1 MKRKEKK
8 EEYTGLFHNADDYG
22 IYHMTAQQR
31 ILGFVVGMIAGAV
44 VFQIFFGLWI
54 FSIIAAAG
62 CGIVGILAYK
72 NILHKKRNALLLL
85 EFRDMLESIS
95 TSLGSGKNTTQAF
108 SDARSDMKNQYGEA
122 LKNHQDNPMIY
133 QDYTITLAKL
143 GQFERAQEMLDAG
156 NKLGLPKDSFQLAQ
170 GELLSAS
177 GDKTGAEKCFETA
190 IASASSDQVLRR
202 AVMLAAENDKAMGTQ
217 GLEKEIELL
226 EQYKDHFDTGF
237 NIVLKETL
245 ADAYMRL
252 AEATKDNSQYEKAVG
267 LFREIADSGFMTFR
281 LYENMAILYENMQDF
296 EEAEHVLEK
305 MVSDYPNSYVPYKR
319 LAFLEAD
326 IQQNKAS
333 KDRDYSKMKEYYE
346 LCRKLY
352 DNSED
357 TEMQVLEKLMDDVIN
372 GGW

>member
-1 MKRKEKK
+1 
-8 EEYTGLFHNADDYG
+8 
-22 IYHMTAQQR
+22 
-31 ILGFVVGMIAGAV
+31 
-44 VFQIFFGLWI
+44 
-54 FSIIAAAG
+54 
-62 CGIVGILAYK
+62 
-72 NILHKKRNALLLL
+72 
-85 EFRDMLESIS
+85 
-95 TSLGSGKNTTQAF
+95 
-108 SDARSDMKNQYGEA
+108 
-122 LKNHQDNPMIY
+122 
-133 QDYTITLAKL
+133 
-143 GQFERAQEMLDAG
+143 
-156 NKLGLPKDSFQLAQ
+156 
-170 GELLSAS
+170 
-177 GDKTGAEKCFETA
+177 
-190 IASASSDQVLRR
+190 
-202 AVMLAAENDKAMGTQ
+202 MLAAENDKAMGTQ

-226 EQYKDHFDTGF
+226 EQYKDHFDTSF

-267 LFREIADSGFMTFR
+267 LFQEIADSGFMTFR

>member
-1 MKRKEKK
+1 MSQQD
-8 EEYTGLFHNADDYG
+8 YTGA
-22 IYHMTAQQR
+22 
-31 ILGFVVGMIAGAV
+31 
-44 VFQIFFGLWI
+44 
-54 FSIIAAAG
+54 
-62 CGIVGILAYK
+62 
-72 NILHKKRNALLLL
+72 
-85 EFRDMLESIS
+85 ESIVRELQKEDVLRIDAYELELEILYNQQQYTECIS
-95 TSLGSGKNTTQAF
+95 KGEDFLNSVPVTTDAEADKELLGNIYFLIANSYYEKEDYVSAADYF
-108 SDARSDMKNQYGEA
+108 EEA

-226 EQYKDHFDTGF
+226 EQYKDHFDTSF

-267 LFREIADSGFMTFR
+267 LFQEIADSGFMTFR